1 MGKFQDLTGKTFGRL
16 RVLRRAEDYISPKG
30 FHRTQWLCECS
41 CEKKTQLIV
50 IGNNLIKG
58 FTRSCG
64 CIHDERASEL
74 GKSQKKFNTYIDKGD
89 YYDVLTDKG
98 NHFFIDKEDKEKVDM
113 YYWEFNSQGHV
124 VHRLHPSGKF
134 LLLHRIIMGA
144 KDGEIVDHK
153 THPDYPNPI
162 VDNRKSN
169 LRITTPLNNSRNK
182 CKTKANTSGVTGVS
196 WCKRSQKWCAQIGV
210 NRKTI
215 HLGYFDN
222 LEDAAQA
229 RKEAEEK
236 YFKEFQYSKY
246 N

>member
-41 CEKKTQLIV
+41 REKKTQLIV

-58 FTRSCG
+58 STRSCG

>member
-16 RVLRRAEDYISPKG
+16 KVLRRAEDYISPKG
-30 FHRTQWLCECS
+30 YHRTQWLCECS
-41 CEKKTQLIV
+41 CEKKTQLVV

-58 FTRSCG
+58 STRSCG

-98 NHFFIDKEDKEKVDM
+98 KHFFIDKEDKEKVDM
-113 YYWEFNSQGHV
+113 YYWEFNNQGHV

-162 VDNRKSN
+162 IDNRKSN
-169 LRITTPLNNSRNK
+169 LRITTSLNNSRNK

-196 WCKRSQKWCAQIGV
+196 WCKRNQKWCAQIGV

-222 LEDAAQA
+222 LQNAAKA

>member
-30 FHRTQWLCECS
+30 FRRTQWLCECS

-50 IGNNLIKG
+50 IDNNLIKG
-58 FTRSCG
+58 STRSCG

>member
-58 FTRSCG
+58 STRSCG

-222 LEDAAQA
+222 LEDAAPSKKRSG
-229 RKEAEEK
+229 RKI
-236 YFKEFQYSKY
+236 FQEVSILQI
-246 N
+246 

>member
-1 MGKFQDLTGKTFGRL
+1 M
-16 RVLRRAEDYISPKG
+16 
-30 FHRTQWLCECS
+30 
-41 CEKKTQLIV
+41 IV

-58 FTRSCG
+58 STRSCG

-98 NHFFIDKEDKEKVDM
+98 NLFFIDKEDKEKVDM

>member
-1 MGKFQDLTGKTFGRL
+1 MTGKTFGRL
-16 RVLRRAEDYISPKG
+16 KVLKRAEDYISPKG
-30 FHRTQWLCECS
+30 YHRTQWLCECS
-41 CEKKTQLIV
+41 CEKKTQLVV

-58 FTRSCG
+58 STRSCG

-113 YYWEFNSQGHV
+113 YYWEFNNQGHV

-162 VDNRKSN
+162 IDNRKSN
-169 LRITTPLNNSRNK
+169 LRITTSLNNSRNK

-196 WCKRSQKWCAQIGV
+196 WCKRNQKWCAQIRV

-222 LEDAAQA
+222 LQDAAKA